1 MNLLHKKVAVLGCGR
16 SGIAAARLAAAN
28 GAAHVCIFDSD
39 PDAVCPEST
48 LNFVPGAGEK
58 EARNFAADLVVISP
72 GIEANTPWSLAFT
85 CAGAPII
92 GEVELASRYFHGRII
107 AITGTNG
114 KTTTTALIEHILTAA
129 GRTAKACGN
138 YGYPFC
144 EVALADP
151 QPEFAVLE
159 ISSFQLE
166 TIASFKPEVAVW
178 LNFAPDHMDRYK
190 TVEDYY
196 HAKLRIFE
204 NMTKDQIA
212 IVRVGEH
219 LPSIKPCVVEFS
231 AFAGNGVLRFENG
244 CIMQLSNT
252 VADLNGSVLRQAHN
266 AENAMAA
273 ILACRAVGL
282 SDEQIVPALA
292 DFAPPHHRCEFV
304 AEEKGVLWL
313 NDSKSTNL
321 HSTEAAIRSQT
332 RPIILLIGG
341 KDKGLDYTP
350 LLPLMRKKVR
360 LCIVFGQ
367 IAKQLENVFKTDIE
381 TLRVETVPQAV
392 QAAAARAHTGDV
404 VLFSPGS
411 SSFDQFTSY
420 AERGNCFCDTV
431 RSLTVSLTNK

>member
-16 SGIAAARLAAAN
+16 SGVAAARLATAH
-28 GAAHVCIFDSD
+28 GAARVCIFDSN
-39 PDAVCPEST
+39 PAAVCSDSS
-48 LNFVPGAGEK
+48 LDFLPGAGEK
-58 EARNFAADLVVISP
+58 EAREFAADLVVISP
-72 GIEANTPWSLAFT
+72 GIEANAPWSLAFT

-92 GEVELASRYFHGRII
+92 GEVELAFRYYHGRVI

-114 KTTTTALIEHILTAA
+114 KTTTTALVEHILTAA
-129 GRTAKACGN
+129 GRSAKACGN

-144 EVALADP
+144 EVALASP

-166 TIASFKPEVAVW
+166 TVASFKPEVAVW
-178 LNFAPDHMDRYK
+178 LNFSPDHMDRYK

-204 NMTKDQIA
+204 NMGKDQTA
-212 IVRVGEH
+212 IIRVGEQ
-219 LPSIKPCVVEFS
+219 LPTIKPNVIEFS
-231 AFAGNGVLRFENG
+231 AYAGSGTLRFEDG
-244 CIMQLSNT
+244 CIMQLANT
-252 VADLNGSVLRQAHN
+252 VVDLNGTALQQAHN

-282 SDEQIVPALA
+282 NDTQIVPSLLN
-292 DFAPPHHRCEFV
+292 FEPPRHRCELV
-304 AEEKGVLWL
+304 AEKEGVLWL

-341 KDKGLDYTP
+341 KDKGLDYTSM
-350 LLPLMRKKVR
+350 LPLMHGKVY

-367 IAKQLENVFKTDIE
+367 IAEQLENTFRTGIE

-392 QAAAARAHTGDV
+392 HAAAEHARIGDV
-404 VLFSPGS
+404 VLFSPGT

-420 AERGNCFCDTV
+420 AERGDCFCDAV
-431 RSLTVSLTNK
+431 RSLTSSSTNN

>member
-1 MNLLHKKVAVLGCGR
+1 MNILHKKVAVLGCGR

-39 PDAVCPEST
+39 PDAVYPEST

-92 GEVELASRYFHGRII
+92 GEVELAFRYFHGRVI

-114 KTTTTALIEHILTAA
+114 KTTTTSLIEHILISA
-129 GRTAKACGN
+129 GKTAKACGN
-138 YGYPFC
+138 YGYPFS
-144 EVALADP
+144 EVAQADP

-196 HAKLRIFE
+196 RAKLRIFE
-204 NMTKDQIA
+204 NMTRDQLA
-212 IVRVGEH
+212 IIRVGER
-219 LPSIKPCVVEFS
+219 LPAIKPRVVEFS
-231 AFAGNGVLRFENG
+231 AFKGSGVLRFEDN
-244 CIMQLSNT
+244 CIMQLANV
-252 VADLNGSVLRQAHN
+252 VADLNGSALQQAHN

-282 SDEQIVPALA
+282 SDEQIVPSLL
-292 DFAPPHHRCEFV
+292 DFEPPHHRCEFV
-304 AEEKGVLWL
+304 AEKGGVLWL

-332 RPIILLIGG
+332 RPVILIIGG

-350 LLPLMRKKVR
+350 LLSLMRGRVR
-360 LCIVFGQ
+360 LCVVFGQ
-367 IAKQLENVFKTDIE
+367 IAEQLERTFKGE
-381 TLRVETVPQAV
+381 FPTLRVETVPQAV
-392 QAAAARAHTGDV
+392 NAAAEHTRTGDV
-404 VLFSPGS
+404 VLFSPGT

-420 AERGNCFCDTV
+420 AERGQCFCDAV
-431 RSLTVSLTNK
+431 KNLTISPNNN